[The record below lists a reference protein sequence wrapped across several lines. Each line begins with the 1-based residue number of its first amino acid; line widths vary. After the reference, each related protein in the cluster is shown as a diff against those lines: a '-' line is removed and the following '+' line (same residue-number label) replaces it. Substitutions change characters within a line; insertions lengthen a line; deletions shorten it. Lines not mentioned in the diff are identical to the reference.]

1 MTGHRYAFTRMSG
14 QAVSAWALIVVA
26 AILAACAP
34 LPPAQA
40 GLAATIPAATPPA
53 VPADCGPDTWDSS
66 LLVSPEAGYC
76 LRYPAKFQPRF
87 RNTLAPPAGTWG
99 VTLFD
104 PNDSNG
110 TVSLDI
116 QTAPANGRTLD
127 QVVAEEL
134 SHYPKEV
141 AAQVTQTPAQL
152 GGEVAMILDGLPGI
166 LLNRQAF
173 VIDGDRLHH
182 FVLLPWHD
190 RAFEDRQAEVQAL
203 WDAVVSSFAFVRGAK
218 E

>member
-1 MTGHRYAFTRMSG
+1 MTDHRYAFTRMSA

-26 AILAACAP
+26 AILAGCAP

-53 VPADCGPDTWDSS
+53 APADCGPDAWDSS

-76 LRYPAKFQPRF
+76 LRYPANFQPRF
-87 RNTLAPPAGTWG
+87 RNTSAPPAGTWG
-99 VTLFD
+99 VTLLD
-104 PNDSNG
+104 PNDANR

-116 QTAPANGRTLD
+116 QTAPANGRRLD

-134 SHYPKEV
+134 SQYPKEIT
-141 AAQVTQTPAQL
+141 AQVTQTLTQL
-152 GGEVAMILDGLPGI
+152 GGEPAIIVDGLPGI

-203 WDAVVSSFAFVRGAK
+203 WDAVVGSFAFIKDGG